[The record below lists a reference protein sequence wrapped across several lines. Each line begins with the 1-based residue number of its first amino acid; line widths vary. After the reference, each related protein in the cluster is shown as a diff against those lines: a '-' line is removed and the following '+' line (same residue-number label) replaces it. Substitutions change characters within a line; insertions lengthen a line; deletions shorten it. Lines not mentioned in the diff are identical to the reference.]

1 MVTQKIFDSYDKSKK
16 HSCNAICFK
25 CAYDEVINVPQGIYL
40 SGSSSEFSLPIET
53 GRLRAVESDNENMLS
68 IRAWL
73 KADGR
78 FQISFV
84 DTDGQPQTYGMGSKL
99 ELANA
104 HATSYS
110 LTQGG
115 EGFTVPTEGLYQ
127 VVVNK
132 ARKEL
137 TIIPIQ
143 FTMQGD
149 NALTEEGNN
158 DVPLSNVTY
167 DRLTHVVTWCNAD
180 STKQLLPGK
189 YIFKMNDGEKLSL
202 RDSETENYNIS
213 TIYTGTAAAE
223 RTNQLDETF
232 QPLTNQSAVKLK
244 FPLKGKYSVKIQ
256 YSVLTGKF
264 TARMGGK
271 GVEVTGMSNDLYMCG
286 SNFGVWNSNDV
297 VKMAPV
303 GAVGNGE
310 FWHLCY
316 LKAGQSVEWST
327 SKDGSQLLSSWQTTQ
342 GVEMTS
348 DGKATVKTSALYLVY
363 ANLDRK
369 LIAFETPQVY
379 ASGAALGDNEKP
391 LEINGSNM
399 SIETTETGNL
409 NIFATSNQNAR
420 NWSTMQMTVRN
431 GKIVYPG
438 TSVDQMPGLP
448 VSKGT
453 TVTLDVANNTAD
465 FGGTTPEVLIPEGV
479 KQLYMIGD
487 SFGEWDWTSSK
498 VVSMENGYAGDS
510 RWFYISYMRAGE
522 TLSFSTDKA
531 FGKGNFAQ
539 LKKVTDYKV
548 ENDKAV
554 VEKEGI
560 YMVYVGLDTREIA
573 IQPLTL
579 SGDCGGASVNF
590 TINDDGQS
598 MSATIAKG
606 GRMRIYPQIPAV
618 KGIKTFGSWKREVYV
633 DPETGDFLYRKN
645 GDGEPNKDYVWKAG
659 TKITINFVTMKSV
672 IEEP

>member
-1 MVTQKIFDSYDKSKK
+1 MLFALSVMACSENNI
-16 HSCNAICFK
+16 
-25 CAYDEVINVPQGIYL
+25 AYDEVINVPQGIYI

-271 GVEVTGMSNDLYMCG
+271 GVEVTGMSNDLYMGG
-286 SNFGVWNSNDV
+286 SNFGAWNSNDV

-316 LKAGQSVEWST
+316 LKAGQTVEWST

-399 SIETTETGNL
+399 LIETTETGNL
-409 NIFATSNQNAR
+409 NIFAISNQNAR

-548 ENDKAV
+548 ENDKVV

>member
-1 MVTQKIFDSYDKSKK
+1 MLFALSVMACSENNI
-16 HSCNAICFK
+16 
-25 CAYDEVINVPQGIYL
+25 AYDEVINVPQGIYL

-158 DVPLSNVTY
+158 DVPLSDVTY

-232 QPLTNQSAVKLK
+232 RPLTNQSAVKLK

-271 GVEVTGMSNDLYMCG
+271 GVEVTGMSNDLYMGG

-522 TLSFSTDKA
+522 TLRFSTDKA

>member
-1 MVTQKIFDSYDKSKK
+1 MLFALSVMACSENNI
-16 HSCNAICFK
+16 
-25 CAYDEVINVPQGIYL
+25 AYDEVINVPQGIYL

-84 DTDGQPQTYGMGSKL
+84 DTDGHPQTYGMGSKL

-104 HATSYS
+104 YATSYS

-232 QPLTNQSAVKLK
+232 RPLTNQSAVKLK

-645 GDGEPNKDYVWKAG
+645 GEGEPNKDYVWKAG

>member
-1 MVTQKIFDSYDKSKK
+1 MLFALSVMACSENNI
-16 HSCNAICFK
+16 
-25 CAYDEVINVPQGIYL
+25 AYDEVINVPQGIYL

-158 DVPLSNVTY
+158 DVPLSDVTY

-232 QPLTNQSAVKLK
+232 RPLTNQSAVKLK

-271 GVEVTGMSNDLYMCG
+271 GVEVTGMSNDLYMGG

-606 GRMRIYPQIPAV
+606 GRMRIYPQIPAI

-645 GDGEPNKDYVWKAG
+645 GAGEPNKDYVWKAG
-659 TKITINFVTMKSV
+659 TKITINFVTMKAV

>member
-1 MVTQKIFDSYDKSKK
+1 MLFALSVMACSENNI
-16 HSCNAICFK
+16 
-25 CAYDEVINVPQGIYL
+25 AYDEVINVPQGIYL

-73 KADGR
+73 KTDGR

-104 HATSYS
+104 YATSYS

-149 NALTEEGNN
+149 DALTEEGNN

-271 GVEVTGMSNDLYMCG
+271 GVEVTGMSNDLYMGG
-286 SNFGVWNSNDV
+286 SNFGAWNSNDV

-316 LKAGQSVEWST
+316 LKAGQTVEWST

-348 DGKATVKTSALYLVY
+348 DGKATVKTSALYLIY

-391 LEINGSNM
+391 LKINGSNM

-453 TVTLDVANNTAD
+453 TVTLDVAKNTAD

>member
-1 MVTQKIFDSYDKSKK
+1 MLFALSVMACSENNI
-16 HSCNAICFK
+16 
-25 CAYDEVINVPQGIYL
+25 AYDEVINVPQGIYL

-73 KADGR
+73 KTDGR

-104 HATSYS
+104 YATSYS

-149 NALTEEGNN
+149 DALTEEGNN

-271 GVEVTGMSNDLYMCG
+271 GVEVTGMSNDLYMGG
-286 SNFGVWNSNDV
+286 SNFGAWNSNDV

-316 LKAGQSVEWST
+316 LKAGQTVEWST

-348 DGKATVKTSALYLVY
+348 DGKATVKTSALYLIY

-369 LIAFETPQVY
+369 LIVFETPQVY

-391 LEINGSNM
+391 LKINGSNM

-453 TVTLDVANNTAD
+453 TVTLDVAKNTAD

>member
-1 MVTQKIFDSYDKSKK
+1 MLFALSVMACSENNI
-16 HSCNAICFK
+16 
-25 CAYDEVINVPQGIYL
+25 AYDEVINVPQGIYL

-158 DVPLSNVTY
+158 DVPLSDVTY

-232 QPLTNQSAVKLK
+232 RPLTNQSAVKLK

-271 GVEVTGMSNDLYMCG
+271 GVEVTGMSNDLYMGG

-379 ASGAALGDNEKP
+379 ASGAALGDNEKL

-453 TVTLDVANNTAD
+453 TVTLNVANNTAD

>member
-1 MVTQKIFDSYDKSKK
+1 MLFALSVMACSENNI
-16 HSCNAICFK
+16 
-25 CAYDEVINVPQGIYL
+25 AYDEVINVPQGIYL

-158 DVPLSNVTY
+158 DVPLSDVTY

-232 QPLTNQSAVKLK
+232 RPLTNQSAVKLK

-271 GVEVTGMSNDLYMCG
+271 GVEVTGMSNDLYMGG

-453 TVTLDVANNTAD
+453 TVTRDVANNTAD
-465 FGGTTPEVLIPEGV
+465 FGGTTSEVLIPEGV

>member
-1 MVTQKIFDSYDKSKK
+1 MLFALSVMACSENNI
-16 HSCNAICFK
+16 
-25 CAYDEVINVPQGIYL
+25 AYDEVINVPQGIYI

-127 VVVNK
+127 IVVNK

-271 GVEVTGMSNDLYMCG
+271 GVEVTGMSNDLYMGG
-286 SNFGVWNSNDV
+286 SNFGAWNSNDV

-316 LKAGQSVEWST
+316 LKAGQTVEWST

-391 LEINGSNM
+391 LEINGSKM

-409 NIFATSNQNAR
+409 NIFAISNQNAR

-438 TSVDQMPGLP
+438 ISVDQMPGLP

-453 TVTLDVANNTAD
+453 TVTFDVANNTAD

-645 GDGEPNKDYVWKAG
+645 GEGEPNKDYVWKAG

>member
-1 MVTQKIFDSYDKSKK
+1 MLFALSVMACSENNI
-16 HSCNAICFK
+16 
-25 CAYDEVINVPQGIYL
+25 AYDEVINVPQGIYL

-158 DVPLSNVTY
+158 DVPLSDVTY

-271 GVEVTGMSNDLYMCG
+271 GVEVTGMSNDLYMGG
-286 SNFGVWNSNDV
+286 SNFGAWNSNDV

-316 LKAGQSVEWST
+316 LKAGQTVEWST

-453 TVTLDVANNTAD
+453 TVTFDVANNTAD

-548 ENDKAV
+548 ENDKVV

-645 GDGEPNKDYVWKAG
+645 GEGEPNKDYVWKAG
-659 TKITINFVTMKSV
+659 TKITINFITMKSV

>member
-1 MVTQKIFDSYDKSKK
+1 MLFALSVMACSENNI
-16 HSCNAICFK
+16 
-25 CAYDEVINVPQGIYL
+25 AYDEVINVPQGIYL

-158 DVPLSNVTY
+158 DVPLSDVTY

-232 QPLTNQSAVKLK
+232 RPLTNQSAVKLK

-606 GRMRIYPQIPAV
+606 GRLRIYPQIPAV
-618 KGIKTFGSWKREVYV
+618 QGIKTFGSWKREVYV

>member
-1 MVTQKIFDSYDKSKK
+1 MLFALSVMTCSENNI
-16 HSCNAICFK
+16 
-25 CAYDEVINVPQGIYL
+25 AYDEVINVPQGIYL

-158 DVPLSNVTY
+158 DVPLSDVTY

-232 QPLTNQSAVKLK
+232 RPLTNQSAVKLK

-453 TVTLDVANNTAD
+453 TVTLDVVNNTAD

>member
-1 MVTQKIFDSYDKSKK
+1 MLFALSVMACSENNI
-16 HSCNAICFK
+16 
-25 CAYDEVINVPQGIYL
+25 AYDEVINVPQGIYL

-158 DVPLSNVTY
+158 DVPLSDVTY

-213 TIYTGTAAAE
+213 TIYTGTAATE

-232 QPLTNQSAVKLK
+232 RPLTNQSAVKLK

-271 GVEVTGMSNDLYMCG
+271 GVEVTGMSNDLYMGG

-448 VSKGT
+448 ISKGT

>member
-1 MVTQKIFDSYDKSKK
+1 
-16 HSCNAICFK
+16 
-25 CAYDEVINVPQGIYL
+25 
-40 SGSSSEFSLPIET
+40 
-53 GRLRAVESDNENMLS
+53 
-68 IRAWL
+68 
-73 KADGR
+73 
-78 FQISFV
+78 
-84 DTDGQPQTYGMGSKL
+84 
-99 ELANA
+99 
-104 HATSYS
+104 
-110 LTQGG
+110 
-115 EGFTVPTEGLYQ
+115 
-127 VVVNK
+127 
-132 ARKEL
+132 
-137 TIIPIQ
+137 
-143 FTMQGD
+143 
-149 NALTEEGNN
+149 
-158 DVPLSNVTY
+158 
-167 DRLTHVVTWCNAD
+167 
-180 STKQLLPGK
+180 
-189 YIFKMNDGEKLSL
+189 
-202 RDSETENYNIS
+202 
-213 TIYTGTAAAE
+213 
-223 RTNQLDETF
+223 
-232 QPLTNQSAVKLK
+232 
-244 FPLKGKYSVKIQ
+244 
-256 YSVLTGKF
+256 
-264 TARMGGK
+264 
-271 GVEVTGMSNDLYMCG
+271 
-286 SNFGVWNSNDV
+286 
-297 VKMAPV
+297 
-303 GAVGNGE
+303 
-310 FWHLCY
+310 
-316 LKAGQSVEWST
+316 
-327 SKDGSQLLSSWQTTQ
+327 
-342 GVEMTS
+342 MTS

-645 GDGEPNKDYVWKAG
+645 GEGEPNKDYVWKAG

>member
-1 MVTQKIFDSYDKSKK
+1 MLFALSVMACSENNI
-16 HSCNAICFK
+16 
-25 CAYDEVINVPQGIYL
+25 AYDEVINVPQGIYL

-78 FQISFV
+78 FLISFV

-167 DRLTHVVTWCNAD
+167 DRLTHIVTWCNAD

-271 GVEVTGMSNDLYMCG
+271 GVEVTGMSNDLYMGG
-286 SNFGVWNSNDV
+286 SNFGAWNSNDV

-316 LKAGQSVEWST
+316 LKAGQTVEWST

>member
-1 MVTQKIFDSYDKSKK
+1 MLFALSVMACSENNI
-16 HSCNAICFK
+16 
-25 CAYDEVINVPQGIYL
+25 AYDEVINVPQGIYI

-127 VVVNK
+127 IVVNK

-271 GVEVTGMSNDLYMCG
+271 GVEVTGMSNDLYMGG
-286 SNFGVWNSNDV
+286 SNFGAWNSNDV

-316 LKAGQSVEWST
+316 LKAGQTVEWST

-438 TSVDQMPGLP
+438 TSVDQMPALP

-453 TVTLDVANNTAD
+453 TVTFDVANNTAD

-645 GDGEPNKDYVWKAG
+645 GEGEPNKDYVWKAG

>member
-1 MVTQKIFDSYDKSKK
+1 MLFALSVMACSENNI
-16 HSCNAICFK
+16 
-25 CAYDEVINVPQGIYL
+25 AYDEVINVPQGIYL

-104 HATSYS
+104 YATSYS

-167 DRLTHVVTWCNAD
+167 DRLTHIVTWCNAD

-202 RDSETENYNIS
+202 RDSETEKYNIS

-271 GVEVTGMSNDLYMCG
+271 GVEVTGMSNDLYMGG
-286 SNFGVWNSNDV
+286 SNFGAWNSNDV

>member
-1 MVTQKIFDSYDKSKK
+1 MLFALSVMACSENNI
-16 HSCNAICFK
+16 
-25 CAYDEVINVPQGIYL
+25 AYDEVINVPQGIYI

-127 VVVNK
+127 IVVNK

-271 GVEVTGMSNDLYMCG
+271 GVEVTGMSNDLYMGG
-286 SNFGVWNSNDV
+286 SNFGAWNSNDV

-316 LKAGQSVEWST
+316 LKAGQTVEWST

-409 NIFATSNQNAR
+409 NIFAISNQNAR

-522 TLSFSTDKA
+522 TLSFSSDKA

-548 ENDKAV
+548 VNDKAV

-633 DPETGDFLYRKN
+633 DPETGNFLYRKN

>member
-1 MVTQKIFDSYDKSKK
+1 MLFALSVMACSENNI
-16 HSCNAICFK
+16 
-25 CAYDEVINVPQGIYL
+25 AYDEVINVPQGIYL

-137 TIIPIQ
+137 TIFPIQ

-158 DVPLSNVTY
+158 DVPLSDVTY

-232 QPLTNQSAVKLK
+232 RPLTNQSAVKLK

-606 GRMRIYPQIPAV
+606 GRLRIYPQIPAV

-645 GDGEPNKDYVWKAG
+645 GEGEPNKDYVWKAG

>member
-1 MVTQKIFDSYDKSKK
+1 MLFALSVMACSENNI
-16 HSCNAICFK
+16 
-25 CAYDEVINVPQGIYL
+25 AYDEVINVPQGIYL

-158 DVPLSNVTY
+158 DVPLSDVTY

-271 GVEVTGMSNDLYMCG
+271 GVEVTGMSNDLYMGG
-286 SNFGVWNSNDV
+286 SNFGAWNSNDV

-316 LKAGQSVEWST
+316 LKAGQTVEWST

-342 GVEMTS
+342 GVEITS

-645 GDGEPNKDYVWKAG
+645 GEGEPNKDYVWKAG

>member
-1 MVTQKIFDSYDKSKK
+1 MLFALSVMACSENNI
-16 HSCNAICFK
+16 
-25 CAYDEVINVPQGIYL
+25 AYDEVINVPQGIYI

-127 VVVNK
+127 IVVNK

-271 GVEVTGMSNDLYMCG
+271 GVEVTGMSNDLYMGG
-286 SNFGVWNSNDV
+286 SNFGAWNSNDV

-316 LKAGQSVEWST
+316 LKAGQTVEWST

-409 NIFATSNQNAR
+409 NIFAISNQNAR

-522 TLSFSTDKA
+522 TLSFSSDKA

-645 GDGEPNKDYVWKAG
+645 GEGEPNKDYVWKAG

>member
-1 MVTQKIFDSYDKSKK
+1 MLFALSVMACSENNI
-16 HSCNAICFK
+16 
-25 CAYDEVINVPQGIYL
+25 AYDEVINVPQGIYL

-84 DTDGQPQTYGMGSKL
+84 DTDGHPQTYGMGSKL

-167 DRLTHVVTWCNAD
+167 DRLTHIVTWCNAD

-271 GVEVTGMSNDLYMCG
+271 GVEVTGMSNDLYMGG
-286 SNFGVWNSNDV
+286 SNFGAWNSNDV

-316 LKAGQSVEWST
+316 LKAGQTVEWST

>member
-1 MVTQKIFDSYDKSKK
+1 MLFALSVMACSENNI
-16 HSCNAICFK
+16 
-25 CAYDEVINVPQGIYL
+25 AYDEVINVPQGIYL

-127 VVVNK
+127 IVVNK

-149 NALTEEGNN
+149 NVLTEEGNN

-271 GVEVTGMSNDLYMCG
+271 GVEVTGMSNDLYMGG
-286 SNFGVWNSNDV
+286 SNFGAWNSNDV

-316 LKAGQSVEWST
+316 LKAGQTVEWST

-409 NIFATSNQNAR
+409 NIFAISNQNAR

-453 TVTLDVANNTAD
+453 TVTFDVANNTAD

-645 GDGEPNKDYVWKAG
+645 GEGEPNKDYVWKAG

>member
-1 MVTQKIFDSYDKSKK
+1 MLFALSVMACSENNI
-16 HSCNAICFK
+16 
-25 CAYDEVINVPQGIYL
+25 AYDEVINVPQGIYL

-127 VVVNK
+127 IVVNK

-271 GVEVTGMSNDLYMCG
+271 GVEVTGMSNDLYMGG
-286 SNFGVWNSNDV
+286 SNFGAWNSNDV

-316 LKAGQSVEWST
+316 LKAGQTVEWST

-409 NIFATSNQNAR
+409 NIFAISNQNAR

-453 TVTLDVANNTAD
+453 TVTFDVANNTAD

-522 TLSFSTDKA
+522 TLSFSSDKA

-645 GDGEPNKDYVWKAG
+645 GEGEPNKDYVWKAG

>member
-1 MVTQKIFDSYDKSKK
+1 MLFALSVMACSENNI
-16 HSCNAICFK
+16 
-25 CAYDEVINVPQGIYL
+25 AYDEVINVPQGIYL

-158 DVPLSNVTY
+158 DVPLSDVTY

-232 QPLTNQSAVKLK
+232 RPLTNQSAVKLK

-271 GVEVTGMSNDLYMCG
+271 GVEVTGMSNDLYMGG
-286 SNFGVWNSNDV
+286 SNFGAWNSNDV

-316 LKAGQSVEWST
+316 LKAGQTVEWST

-409 NIFATSNQNAR
+409 NIFAISNQNAR

-453 TVTLDVANNTAD
+453 TVTLDVAKNTAD

>member
-1 MVTQKIFDSYDKSKK
+1 MLFALSVMACSENNI
-16 HSCNAICFK
+16 
-25 CAYDEVINVPQGIYL
+25 AYDEVINVPQGIYL

-167 DRLTHVVTWCNAD
+167 DRLTHIVTWCNAD

-271 GVEVTGMSNDLYMCG
+271 GVEVTGMSNDLYMGG
-286 SNFGVWNSNDV
+286 SNFGAWNSNDV

>member
-1 MVTQKIFDSYDKSKK
+1 MLFALSVMACSENNI
-16 HSCNAICFK
+16 
-25 CAYDEVINVPQGIYL
+25 AYDEVINVPQGIYI

-127 VVVNK
+127 IVVNK

-271 GVEVTGMSNDLYMCG
+271 GVEVTGMSNDLYMGG
-286 SNFGVWNSNDV
+286 SNFGAWNSNDV

-316 LKAGQSVEWST
+316 LKAGQTVEWST

-409 NIFATSNQNAR
+409 NIFAISNQNAR

-453 TVTLDVANNTAD
+453 TVTFDVANNTAD

-645 GDGEPNKDYVWKAG
+645 GEGEPNKDYVWKAG

>member
-1 MVTQKIFDSYDKSKK
+1 MLFALSVMACSENNI
-16 HSCNAICFK
+16 
-25 CAYDEVINVPQGIYL
+25 AYDEVINVPQGIYL

-158 DVPLSNVTY
+158 DVPLSDVTY

-232 QPLTNQSAVKLK
+232 RPLTNQSAVKLK

-271 GVEVTGMSNDLYMCG
+271 GVEVTGMSNDLYMGG

-539 LKKVTDYKV
+539 LKKVTDDKV

>member
-1 MVTQKIFDSYDKSKK
+1 MLFALSVMACSENNI
-16 HSCNAICFK
+16 
-25 CAYDEVINVPQGIYL
+25 AYDEVINVPQGIYL

-115 EGFTVPTEGLYQ
+115 EGFTVPSEGLYQ

-158 DVPLSNVTY
+158 DVPLSDVTY

-232 QPLTNQSAVKLK
+232 RPLTNQSAVKLK

-645 GDGEPNKDYVWKAG
+645 GEGEPNKDYVWKAG

>member
-1 MVTQKIFDSYDKSKK
+1 MLFALSVMACSENNI
-16 HSCNAICFK
+16 
-25 CAYDEVINVPQGIYL
+25 AYDEVINVPQGIYL

-78 FQISFV
+78 FLISFV

-104 HATSYS
+104 YATSYS

-167 DRLTHVVTWCNAD
+167 DRLTHIVTWCNAD

-271 GVEVTGMSNDLYMCG
+271 GVEVTGMSNDLYMGG
-286 SNFGVWNSNDV
+286 SNFGAWNSNDV

-348 DGKATVKTSALYLVY
+348 DGKATVKKSALYLVY

>member
-1 MVTQKIFDSYDKSKK
+1 MLFALSVMACSENNI
-16 HSCNAICFK
+16 
-25 CAYDEVINVPQGIYL
+25 AYDEVINVPQGIYL

-137 TIIPIQ
+137 TIIPVQ

-158 DVPLSNVTY
+158 DVPLSDVTY

-232 QPLTNQSAVKLK
+232 RPLTNQSAVKLK

-271 GVEVTGMSNDLYMCG
+271 GVEVTGMSNDLYMGG

>member
-1 MVTQKIFDSYDKSKK
+1 MLFALSVMACSENNI
-16 HSCNAICFK
+16 
-25 CAYDEVINVPQGIYL
+25 AYDEVINVPQGIYI

-158 DVPLSNVTY
+158 DVPLSDVTY

-232 QPLTNQSAVKLK
+232 RPLTNQSAVKLK

-271 GVEVTGMSNDLYMCG
+271 GVEVTGMSNDLYMGG

-316 LKAGQSVEWST
+316 LKAGQTVEWST

-409 NIFATSNQNAR
+409 NIFAISNQNAR

-548 ENDKAV
+548 ENDKVV

>member
-1 MVTQKIFDSYDKSKK
+1 MLFALSVMACSENNI
-16 HSCNAICFK
+16 
-25 CAYDEVINVPQGIYL
+25 AYDEVINVPQGIYL

-73 KADGR
+73 KADGC

-104 HATSYS
+104 YATSYS

-158 DVPLSNVTY
+158 DVPLSDVTY

-232 QPLTNQSAVKLK
+232 RPLTNQSAVKLK

-256 YSVLTGKF
+256 YSVLTGEF

>member
-1 MVTQKIFDSYDKSKK
+1 MLFALSVMACSENNI
-16 HSCNAICFK
+16 
-25 CAYDEVINVPQGIYL
+25 AYDEVINVPQGIYL

-158 DVPLSNVTY
+158 DVPLSDVTY

-232 QPLTNQSAVKLK
+232 RPLTNQSAVKLK
-244 FPLKGKYSVKIQ
+244 FPLKGKYSVKKQ

-453 TVTLDVANNTAD
+453 TVTLDVVNNTAD

-645 GDGEPNKDYVWKAG
+645 GDGEPNKNYVWKAG

>member
-1 MVTQKIFDSYDKSKK
+1 MLFALSVMACSENNI
-16 HSCNAICFK
+16 
-25 CAYDEVINVPQGIYL
+25 AYDEVINVPQGIYL
-40 SGSSSEFSLPIET
+40 SGSSSEFSFPIET

-127 VVVNK
+127 IVVNK

-271 GVEVTGMSNDLYMCG
+271 GVEVTGMSNDLYMGG
-286 SNFGVWNSNDV
+286 SNFGAWNSNDV

-316 LKAGQSVEWST
+316 LKAGQTVEWST

-409 NIFATSNQNAR
+409 NIFAISNQNAR
-420 NWSTMQMTVRN
+420 NWSTMQITVRN

-453 TVTLDVANNTAD
+453 TVTFDVANNTAD

-645 GDGEPNKDYVWKAG
+645 GEGEPNKDYVWKAG

>member
-1 MVTQKIFDSYDKSKK
+1 MLFALSVMACSENNI
-16 HSCNAICFK
+16 
-25 CAYDEVINVPQGIYL
+25 AYDEVINVPQGIYL

-158 DVPLSNVTY
+158 DVPLSDVTY

-232 QPLTNQSAVKLK
+232 RPLTNQSAVKLK

-453 TVTLDVANNTAD
+453 TVTLDVVNNTAD

-645 GDGEPNKDYVWKAG
+645 LEGEPNKDYVWKAG

>member
-1 MVTQKIFDSYDKSKK
+1 MLFALSVMACSENNI
-16 HSCNAICFK
+16 
-25 CAYDEVINVPQGIYL
+25 AYDEVINIPQGIYL

-202 RDSETENYNIS
+202 RNSETENYNIS

-271 GVEVTGMSNDLYMCG
+271 GVEVTGMSNDLYMGG
-286 SNFGVWNSNDV
+286 SNFGAWNSNDV

-316 LKAGQSVEWST
+316 LKAGQTVEWST

-409 NIFATSNQNAR
+409 NIFAISNQNAR

-548 ENDKAV
+548 ENDKVV

-645 GDGEPNKDYVWKAG
+645 GEGEPNKDYVWKAG

>member
-1 MVTQKIFDSYDKSKK
+1 MLFALSVMACSENNI
-16 HSCNAICFK
+16 
-25 CAYDEVINVPQGIYL
+25 AYDEVINVPQGIYI

-104 HATSYS
+104 HVTSYS

-127 VVVNK
+127 IVVNK

-271 GVEVTGMSNDLYMCG
+271 GVEVTGMSNDLYMGG
-286 SNFGVWNSNDV
+286 SNFGAWNSNDV

-316 LKAGQSVEWST
+316 LKAGQTVEWST

-409 NIFATSNQNAR
+409 NIFAISNQNAR

-453 TVTLDVANNTAD
+453 TVTFDVANNTAD

-645 GDGEPNKDYVWKAG
+645 GEGEPNKDYVWKAG

>member
-1 MVTQKIFDSYDKSKK
+1 MLFALSVMACSENNI
-16 HSCNAICFK
+16 
-25 CAYDEVINVPQGIYL
+25 AYDEVINVPQGIYL

-127 VVVNK
+127 IVVNK

-158 DVPLSNVTY
+158 DVPLCNVTY

-271 GVEVTGMSNDLYMCG
+271 GVEVTGMSNDLYMGG
-286 SNFGVWNSNDV
+286 SNFGAWNSNDV

-316 LKAGQSVEWST
+316 LKAGQTVEWST

-409 NIFATSNQNAR
+409 NIFAISNQNAR

-453 TVTLDVANNTAD
+453 TVTFDVANNTAD

>member
-1 MVTQKIFDSYDKSKK
+1 MLFALSVMACSENNI
-16 HSCNAICFK
+16 
-25 CAYDEVINVPQGIYL
+25 AYDEVINVPQGIYL

-158 DVPLSNVTY
+158 DVPLSDVTY

-213 TIYTGTAAAE
+213 TIYTGTAATE

-232 QPLTNQSAVKLK
+232 RPLTNQSAVKLK

-271 GVEVTGMSNDLYMCG
+271 GVEVTGMSNDLYMGG

-316 LKAGQSVEWST
+316 LKAGQTVEWST

-579 SGDCGGASVNF
+579 SGGCGGASVNF